1 MPVLILLAA
10 VAEPLRS
17 TSAGLPKK
25 SGNGPLIDSAVTRM
39 QVAFE
44 DLAVSPEAM
53 ASTSGYPPGRI
64 PAHFYAMF
72 EEVME
77 GAALRCQAEGG
88 YRTIRP
94 IEIHRSNG
102 ILRIDE
108 VEFRT
113 KKIIPAQMKGADSVA
128 LFVCTIG
135 PGMENWARECL
146 QAGDYLKGYMVDA
159 IASELVEAAMN
170 HIQDRL
176 EEKVKADGRHI
187 TNRFSPGYC
196 GWPVSEQH
204 KLFSL
209 LPRGF
214 CGITPTESALMRPL
228 KSVSGIIGIGGNVR
242 KRDYPCKSCDMR
254 DCIYRRKRQKEVV

>member
-1 MPVLILLAA
+1 LI
-10 VAEPLRS
+10 
-17 TSAGLPKK
+17 
-25 SGNGPLIDSAVTRM
+25 GNGVITM

-44 DLAVSPEAM
+44 DLAVSPETM
-53 ASTSGYPPGRI
+53 ASILGYPPGRI
-64 PAHFYAMF
+64 RAHFYSLL

-77 GAALRCQAEGG
+77 GAASRCQAKGG
-88 YRTIRP
+88 FRIVER

-113 KKIIPAQMKGADSVA
+113 NKIIAAQMKGADSIAV
-128 LFVCTIG
+128 FVCTIG

-159 IASELVEAAMN
+159 IASELVEAAMDR
-170 HIQDRL
+170 IQERL
-176 EEKVKADGRHI
+176 EEKARAEGRAI

-214 CGITPTESALMRPL
+214 CGITLTESALMLPI
-228 KSVSGIIGIGGNVR
+228 KSVSGIIGIGRNVR
-242 KRDYPCKSCDMR
+242 KMSYPCKFCDMR
-254 DCIYRRKRQKEVV
+254 DCIYRRKQQHEAV